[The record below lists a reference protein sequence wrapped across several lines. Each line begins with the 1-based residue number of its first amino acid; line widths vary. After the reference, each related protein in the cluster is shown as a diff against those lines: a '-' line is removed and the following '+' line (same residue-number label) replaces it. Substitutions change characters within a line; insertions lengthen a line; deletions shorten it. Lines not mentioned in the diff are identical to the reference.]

1 MKRQY
6 IRLFSFLIG
15 LTFLISGVLF
25 SFVNNYKQ
33 EKKRIIAEEG
43 VIADEIGNV
52 YETFYNKEKELNDF
66 RDEFLE
72 EIKTFSEFFS
82 AMPDN
87 YESIISK
94 IDEYE
99 NMISEIE
106 DASYFLKQKCSKRY
120 SVLIANDKC
129 DAYYINLEKTINIF
143 IGDLDFFNSKI
154 DDYNEWIVEENESIL
169 VTNKYKELKRYEA
182 KKYKESVDLNNDKTY
197 LGMKSE

>member
-72 EIKTFSEFFS
+72 DIKVF
-82 AMPDN
+82 
-87 YESIISK
+87 
-94 IDEYE
+94 
-99 NMISEIE
+99 IE
-106 DASYFLKQKCSKRY
+106 TQ
-120 SVLIANDKC
+120 
-129 DAYYINLEKTINIF
+129 
-143 IGDLDFFNSKI
+143 
-154 DDYNEWIVEENESIL
+154 
-169 VTNKYKELKRYEA
+169 
-182 KKYKESVDLNNDKTY
+182 
-197 LGMKSE
+197 